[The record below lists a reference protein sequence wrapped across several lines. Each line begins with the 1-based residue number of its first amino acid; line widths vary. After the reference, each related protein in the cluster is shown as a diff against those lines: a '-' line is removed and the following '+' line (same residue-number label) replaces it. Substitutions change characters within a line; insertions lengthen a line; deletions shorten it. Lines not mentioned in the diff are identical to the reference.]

1 MKAMGSIG
9 DSFVGRTGKIRCAI
23 SVLAIAGSLA
33 ATASQALV
41 LCRNTGGVLFALPAC
56 VTGFTPVNVAQI
68 AGLQGPPGPQG
79 PIGPTGPQ
87 GSAGPAGPMGPAG
100 AQGVAGAAGPAGASV
115 TATFAN
121 AEFAS
126 GPSAMWTKVVE
137 KTIGPGWWV
146 AVATVADLGTADQS
160 FGGDDLKSLATACR
174 LQDGNGFVMGNSG
187 SFGSFSESV
196 KNYSGLAVIG
206 GTAVPPDATG
216 TVGLWCRSE
225 FDAVHVG
232 PAQLMLLQVGEIAP

>member
-1 MKAMGSIG
+1 MKEIGSIG
-9 DSFVGRTGKIRCAI
+9 DSFVGRSGKIRCAVSAI
-23 SVLAIAGSLA
+23 AIAGSLA

-41 LCRNTGGVLFALPAC
+41 LCRNNGGVLFTLPAC
-56 VTGFTPVNVAQI
+56 VTGFTPVNVGQI
-68 AGLQGPPGPQG
+68 AGLQGPAGPQG

-87 GSAGPAGPMGPAG
+87 GPAGPAGPMGLAG
-100 AQGVAGAAGPAGASV
+100 AQGVAGPAGASV

-121 AEFAS
+121 ADFAS
-126 GPSAMWTKVVE
+126 GPSATWTKVVE
-137 KTIGPGWWV
+137 KTVGPGWWV

-206 GTAVPPDATG
+206 GTAVPPGSTG

-232 PAQLMLLQVGEIAP
+232 PAQLMLMQVGEITP